1 MILTQQAKPPG
12 PKGSKQ
18 EPIFSLH
25 RYYMWANRMRVHFD
39 EKLPVLAEQLKKDAA
54 AFTNE
59 EIEANLYMSYWYAGL
74 YVVIEGWSQLRLSDP
89 IIDGL
94 LKSPKVGLL
103 KRYRHGVFHF
113 QTDYFDKRFTDFMA
127 EGQSAVDW
135 VRNLN
140 RAFGAFSLKWYEAHK

>member
-1 MILTQQAKPPG
+1 MILSQQGKQRG
-12 PKGSKQ
+12 LKGSKEQ
-18 EPIFSLH
+18 PIFSLH
-25 RYYMWANRMRVHFD
+25 RYYTWANRMRLHFD
-39 EKLPVLAEQLKKDAA
+39 EKLAVLAGQAKNGAA
-54 AFTNE
+54 TFTSE
-59 EIEANLYMSYWYAGL
+59 DIEANLYMSYWYAGL

-113 QTDYFDKRFTDFMA
+113 QTDYFDNRFTDFME

-135 VRNLN
+135 VRDLN
-140 RAFGAFSLKWYEAHK
+140 RAFGAFFLKWYGARK